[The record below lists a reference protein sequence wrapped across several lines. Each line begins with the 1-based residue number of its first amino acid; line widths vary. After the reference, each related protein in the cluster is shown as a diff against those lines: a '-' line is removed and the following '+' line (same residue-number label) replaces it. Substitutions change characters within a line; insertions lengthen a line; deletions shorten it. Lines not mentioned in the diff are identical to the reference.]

1 MAKRGHVL
9 LHLAVLLA
17 VAACS
22 ADQQTSQ
29 SPRGAYLSGVEA
41 YEEGNYQVALPT
53 FRSLAKQGHMDA
65 QNSLASMY
73 AIGQGVR
80 QDRARAAKWYR
91 LAAIQ
96 GHALAQYSLGVMLS
110 AGQGVSRD
118 GPEAADWI
126 RGATE
131 LGRAIN
137 GYGLTIHI
145 GQDVGPERLE
155 AVRRWWHLAAEY
167 GHPIA
172 QSYMG
177 SQYLGYGEKLDRR
190 DLAVAAKWLRL
201 AAERDIVDAQY
212 NLGTVLANGLGV
224 SPNPVRAYK
233 WYAIAAARAAERSP
247 PDTVAGSAGRAR
259 DQLASTM
266 TPEQVANGER
276 LAKTWRENHPR

>member
-1 MAKRGHVL
+1 MAKQRYVL
-9 LHLAVLLA
+9 LCLAVLLA

-22 ADQQTSQ
+22 AAQQTSQ
-29 SPRGAYLSGVEA
+29 SPHGAYLAGVEA
-41 YEEGNYQVALPT
+41 YEEENYQVALPT
-53 FRSLAKQGHMDA
+53 FRSLAEQGHMDA

-110 AGQGVSRD
+110 AGQGVGRNET
-118 GPEAADWI
+118 EAADWI

-172 QSYMG
+172 QSYLG
-177 SQYLGYGEKLDRR
+177 SQFLKFGKKLDRR
-190 DLAVAAKWLRL
+190 DLAVAAKWVRL
-201 AAERDIVDAQY
+201 AAERGIVDAQY

-224 SPNPVRAYK
+224 SPNPVLAYK
-233 WYAIAAARAAERSP
+233 WYAIAAARAAEGSP
-247 PDTVAGSAGRAR
+247 PDDIAGSARRAR

-266 TPEQVANGER
+266 TQEQIANGER
-276 LAKTWRENHPR
+276 LARTWLWNHL